1 MEKFVTLGAGNELD
15 DPRGASEREDELF
28 SLSDE
33 SKVDIETD
41 ESVIAEALSSSSDT
55 ALADVRAL
63 KGIVEALLFVSADP
77 IPITRFLALLGTVTK
92 QEIEQAFAALRQDY
106 EQEGRGVQLAEVA
119 GGYRIMTKAEF
130 APWLKRLEKVK
141 SPSKLSRSALES
153 LAIIAYKQPIVRA
166 EVEQIRGVETSGV
179 IRTLLERKLVRI
191 VGRKE
196 EPGRP
201 IMYGTTKFFLEHFG
215 LRDLSQLP
223 PLREFRELG
232 EAEQA
237 MLPID
242 EAVAVGNGLP
252 APPHDCSQL
261 EEDELSAEVPSE
273 QVNGTA
279 FRMDGSDATEGGLD
293 DIERGLV
300 AAEGIEES

>member
-1 MEKFVTLGAGNELD
+1 MEESMILGMRDAVEESIEAGEYAEDLPSSSAD
-15 DPRGASEREDELF
+15 SEAEVEVETDGSDTDAMAGASSD
-28 SLSDE
+28 SVLSD
-33 SKVDIETD
+33 
-41 ESVIAEALSSSSDT
+41 L
-55 ALADVRAL
+55 RAL
-63 KGIVEALLFVSADP
+63 KGILEALLFVTADP
-77 IPITRFLALLGTVTK
+77 IPVTRFLALLGAVTK
-92 QEIEQAFAALRQDY
+92 HEVEQALTSLSHDY
-106 EQEGRGVQLAEVA
+106 EQEGRGLQLAEVA

-141 SPSKLSRSALES
+141 APSKLSRSALES
-153 LAIIAYKQPIVRA
+153 LAIIAYKQPIVRT

-232 EAEQA
+232 ESEQA

-242 EAVAVGNGLP
+242 ETVEVRSESLRQAPEASVETVTEGGFEGAALVEMNGTATAMGECDVAVGDAQTDLVV
-252 APPHDCSQL
+252 
-261 EEDELSAEVPSE
+261 AEV
-273 QVNGTA
+273 V
-279 FRMDGSDATEGGLD
+279 
-293 DIERGLV
+293 
-300 AAEGIEES
+300 EES